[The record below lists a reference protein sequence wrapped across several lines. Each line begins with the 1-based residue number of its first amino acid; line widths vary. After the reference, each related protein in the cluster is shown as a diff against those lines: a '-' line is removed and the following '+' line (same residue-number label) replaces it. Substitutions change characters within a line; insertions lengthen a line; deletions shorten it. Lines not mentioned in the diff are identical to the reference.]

1 MPDYACF
8 DAAIQMLAI
17 FASSVRLSPIRY
29 WCSKRR
35 DLRLD
40 TNLSMGL
47 VRRKDAGSLWLRAFT
62 EKRQP
67 YPSLYVDIHETVD
80 LSGQF
85 VDRIE
90 RTTCVAMVIL
100 IF

>member
-8 DAAIQMLAI
+8 DHAIQMLVS

-29 WCSKRR
+29 WCTLCR
-35 DLRLD
+35 DLRLY

-47 VRRKDAGSLWLRAFT
+47 IRRKHAGSLVLREFT
-62 EKRQP
+62 EKRQS